1 MTNIRITQAGA
12 EVASEKAANIR
23 VTQAGVEIA
32 RSIDVTNIKVT
43 QAGVELA
50 RSIDITNITVTQ
62 AGAEL
67 AYCIIPDAAT
77 NFVTAINGDDIDLT
91 WTENSYAD
99 IRIEH
104 SINGVDYSMLIEQIA
119 GTETYKH
126 VAPDKG
132 DVHYYRL
139 QTFDGACTSGWLTA
153 NMAFGAIYTYR
164 VAFEVEPLA
173 PGVYV

>member
-1 MTNIRITQAGA
+1 MTNIRVTQVGI
-12 EVASEKAANIR
+12 EVASTPDDTSIR
-23 VTQAGVEIA
+23 VTQAGLEVVSTPDI
-32 RSIDVTNIKVT
+32 TNIIVT
-43 QAGVELA
+43 QAGLEIA
-50 RSIDITNITVTQ
+50 S
-62 AGAEL
+62 
-67 AYCIIPDAAT
+67 CIIPNAAT
-77 NFVTAINGDDIDLT
+77 NFTTAINGDDIDLN
-91 WTENSYAD
+91 WTEDGYAD

-104 SINGVDYSMLIEQIA
+104 STNGVDYLPLIEMLA
-119 GTETYKH
+119 GAETYKH